1 MLYPAQQQA
10 VNDLKQAIQIPHHIS
25 DHHLWISG
33 EMGVGKTYI
42 ASALAHEFN
51 ARHVLIVSPATVTE
65 KWAKVFH
72 EFNPTID
79 SHIYQPRKDEKKLFN
94 QAGLTIVDHRNLFKF
109 VVQQHF
115 LLNDQNVEYFADK
128 LKDINRG
135 HYNDVQNY
143 GITKQ
148 TAIDNVFE
156 KQGYDLIIIDEIHT
170 VRPTIQEYAALNYLF
185 QSLSCPMLALTGTV
199 FNQNIENLA
208 QLLCDFNPS
217 LMSCFQTIFDIR
229 YCIENPASFYQQIWR
244 YCAVQISLNNVED
257 LHRQDDIKQEIMP
270 LNGIELSLEQQAW
283 ISIVQA
289 NVTDRGDTYKNRV
302 ICRYLDRPTEDQPTI
317 TSRRSISNVTSNLN
331 LPADG
336 KHFQKSFI
344 SMQLTPTKLI
354 DTPKFKQTQA
364 ILEKYPEKTLIFVED
379 KKLIKDLAQHLPHAD
394 YLPNNL
400 KKAKYSQYI
409 NDALNDGTDIFIVT
423 TSQISVGVDIDT
435 ASQIIWYQVPNDVAQ
450 IIQAQRRIYRLTST
464 KSSRIFYLFYKAT
477 HQEEIIKEVSQSAV
491 HNAATYNVRQ
501 NDKLAQLTKILF
513 PNLKGETES
522 WSNQRSQLMSKNCW
536 PNYCPMMKLIR
547 LMWSTST
554 KFLMNPHRGWIS
566 SPQLI

>member
-10 VNDLKQAIQIPHHIS
+10 VNDLKAAINIPQHIS

-42 ASALAHEFN
+42 ASALAHEIN

-65 KWAKVFH
+65 KWTKVFQ
-72 EFNPTID
+72 EFNPNLA
-79 SHIYQPRKDEKKLFN
+79 SHIYQPQKDQATRFN

-109 VVQQHF
+109 VVQQHA
-115 LLNDQNVEYFADK
+115 LLNEQKDELFAG
-128 LKDINRG
+128 LIKDGNRK
-135 HYNDVQNY
+135 HYNDLQNY
-143 GITKQ
+143 GITSQ
-148 TAIDNVFE
+148 EAIDNLFT
-156 KQGYDLIIIDEIHT
+156 KLNYDLIIVDEIHT

-185 QSLSCPMLALTGTV
+185 QSLPCPMLALTGTV

-217 LMSCFQTIFDIR
+217 LLSCFQNIYDIKT
-229 YCIENPASFYQQIWR
+229 CVKNPASFYQQIWR

-257 LHRQDDIKQEIMP
+257 LHHQDDIKQEIMP
-270 LNGIELSLEQQAW
+270 LDGIDLSLEQQAW
-283 ISIVQA
+283 IDIVKT

-302 ICRYLDRPTEDQPTI
+302 ICRYLDRPTDDQPAI
-317 TSRRSISNVTSNLN
+317 TSRRSITSSTSNLN
-331 LPADG
+331 LPADS
-336 KHFQKSFI
+336 KHFQKAFI
-344 SMQLTPTKLI
+344 SMQLTPTKLM
-354 DTPKFKQTQA
+354 DTPKFKQVQA
-364 ILEKYPEKTLIFVED
+364 ILQKYPEKTLIFVED
-379 KKLIKDLAQHLPHAD
+379 KKLIKDLAKHLPHAA

-477 HQEEIIKEVSQSAV
+477 HQEAIIKEVSQAAV

-513 PNLKGETES
+513 PTLKGENDS
-522 WSNQRSQLMSKNCW
+522 WSNQCSQPMSSNC
-536 PNYCPMMKLIR
+536 
-547 LMWSTST
+547 
-554 KFLMNPHRGWIS
+554 
-566 SPQLI
+566 

>member
-1 MLYPAQQQA
+1 
-10 VNDLKQAIQIPHHIS
+10 
-25 DHHLWISG
+25 
-33 EMGVGKTYI
+33 
-42 ASALAHEFN
+42 
-51 ARHVLIVSPATVTE
+51 
-65 KWAKVFH
+65 
-72 EFNPTID
+72 
-79 SHIYQPRKDEKKLFN
+79 
-94 QAGLTIVDHRNLFKF
+94 
-109 VVQQHF
+109 
-115 LLNDQNVEYFADK
+115 
-128 LKDINRG
+128 
-135 HYNDVQNY
+135 
-143 GITKQ
+143 
-148 TAIDNVFE
+148 
-156 KQGYDLIIIDEIHT
+156 
-170 VRPTIQEYAALNYLF
+170 
-185 QSLSCPMLALTGTV
+185 
-199 FNQNIENLA
+199 
-208 QLLCDFNPS
+208 
-217 LMSCFQTIFDIR
+217 
-229 YCIENPASFYQQIWR
+229 
-244 YCAVQISLNNVED
+244 
-257 LHRQDDIKQEIMP
+257 MP

-331 LPADG
+331 LPADS

-522 WSNQRSQLMSKNCW
+522 
-536 PNYCPMMKLIR
+536 
-547 LMWSTST
+547 
-554 KFLMNPHRGWIS
+554 
-566 SPQLI
+566 